1 MMGMNFMLIIDIV
14 ILALGA
20 YLVFAGIKNYKIGD
34 VDNMLIT
41 AEERARCTD
50 IKGLSNY
57 LMPKTAI
64 FGAFCIIFGVQGI
77 LCDSQKMEFPKAV
90 NAAFLVAFVI
100 VLIVAS
106 FGTANAD
113 ESFLITVPDG
123 APAMAV
129 SELYINK

>member
-100 VLIVAS
+100 VWILFSYAIRKAKK
-106 FGTANAD
+106 
-113 ESFLITVPDG
+113 E
-123 APAMAV
+123 
-129 SELYINK
+129 YIH